1 MLFYRKV
8 PKKLLQEQGSRPPAY
23 SPPPSA
29 HDPNIVGD
37 SPPEGSS
44 VRNPPNAVSGKDTH
58 THTQHGDGFILV
70 WAYSDQSGACK
81 HSHGRFTSGVSDSK
95 FNCIYQMNKEGWR
108 TLKHLQLELI
118 RSLAWMT
125 NMVINDEAELKSLI

>member
-1 MLFYRKV
+1 MLFCREV

-23 SPPPSA
+23 SPLPTA

-58 THTQHGDGFILV
+58 THTDLHFYLVRTFIM
-70 WAYSDQSGACK
+70 
-81 HSHGRFTSGVSDSK
+81 HSPAPNLNS
-95 FNCIYQMNKEGWR
+95 NLPEP
-108 TLKHLQLELI
+108 
-118 RSLAWMT
+118 
-125 NMVINDEAELKSLI
+125 